1 MRIIRWD
8 DPKILRIGK
17 ELAEDAFNMA
27 DELGSYGADAEAY
40 LMSEAERRRRAKN
53 SEGGIRIPLAFAD
66 ALMALLLALPR
77 KGDKRGRRSLWS
89 IARAQKLLDSG
100 MSKHQ
105 IAKQLSKETGLDAD
119 NIRSRLRKLK
129 KAP

>member
-1 MRIIRWD
+1 
-8 DPKILRIGK
+8 
-17 ELAEDAFNMA
+17 
-27 DELGSYGADAEAY
+27 
-40 LMSEAERRRRAKN
+40 
-53 SEGGIRIPLAFAD
+53 
-66 ALMALLLALPR
+66 LALPR

>member
-77 KGDKRGRRSLWS
+77 KGDKRGRRSL
-89 IARAQKLLDSG
+89 
-100 MSKHQ
+100 
-105 IAKQLSKETGLDAD
+105 
-119 NIRSRLRKLK
+119 
-129 KAP
+129 